1 MGHDKTKGMGT
12 KEESEQ
18 KGWEVKEWEQKS
30 SQNKRDISDV
40 SDVSV
45 YLQASSTYS
54 PL

>member
-18 KGWEVKEWEQKS
+18 KGWEEWEQKS

-45 YLQASSTYS
+45 YLQAWSTYS